1 MADLVGKVNIVNMVA
16 SRDFDK
22 NRNLVRGTPSNY
34 NIVAV
39 ATGLLLDHTGQ
50 AVQTILIDSF
60 LATNMVVNSIID
72 ISFDFIMVA
81 SIIEEHA
88 LNFSCIKFTVSC
100 LYLPMTYSDRSGI
113 LNSLHCFY
121 LYKLSAY
128 GLKKQN
134 LLFD

>member
-88 LNFSCIKFTVSC
+88 LNFSCIKFTVSS

-128 GLKKQN
+128 ELKKQN